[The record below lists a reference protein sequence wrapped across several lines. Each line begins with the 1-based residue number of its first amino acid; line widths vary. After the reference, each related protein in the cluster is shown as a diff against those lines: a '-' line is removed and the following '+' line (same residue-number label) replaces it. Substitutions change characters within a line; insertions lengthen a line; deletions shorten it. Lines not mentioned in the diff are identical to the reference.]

1 MYVGFHGEKK
11 ICAARYLSL
20 SLSLS
25 LFSLCVWRQREEV
38 HFIGSLGKYDIRL

>member
-1 MYVGFHGEKK
+1 MWVFMEKK
-11 ICAARYLSL
+11 RSAPRDTFL